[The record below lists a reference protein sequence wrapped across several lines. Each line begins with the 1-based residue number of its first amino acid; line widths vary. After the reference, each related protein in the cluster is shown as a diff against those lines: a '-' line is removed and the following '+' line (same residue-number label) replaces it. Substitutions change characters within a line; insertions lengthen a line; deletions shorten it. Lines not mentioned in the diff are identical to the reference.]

1 MKRKL
6 SCWLGEDNLAHNFI
20 WYKLYQNSSNKK
32 CGHWPNFTFSAS
44 VKRLCCSEAYLFSSS
59 LKHFHFMT
67 QDILNSGNIL
77 HIHHKLC
84 LEVKASPTNGYLLA
98 LIYITYLLSEELIK
112 QHNITKIKDL
122 VHNLQQSLKKSQR
135 HMFTTSFIFTSAV
148 IALICGSI
156 LTGYL

>member
-59 LKHFHFMT
+59 LKHFHFMA

-98 LIYITYLLSEELIK
+98 LIYITYLFSEELIK

-122 VHNLQQSLKKSQR
+122 VYNLQQSLKKAKEKLPFYISC
-135 HMFTTSFIFTSAV
+135 
-148 IALICGSI
+148 IC
-156 LTGYL
+156 TYLW